1 MNDPK
6 ILLTPLSTSGQVEER
21 LQGALAVAQYFKAHL
36 QVLHAQASPSQFMP
50 RGVVGLSPKLWQEME
65 TIADSSSRSDAQ
77 KLHQRFAQLAA
88 DSNIALSDSCLA
100 DAASASWHNVVGL
113 RSEQVAQRGK
123 VSDLLIIP
131 KPKSGIATSTLEA
144 ALLYSGRPV
153 LVMPRTQTSF
163 SPTRISIAWNGSTE
177 AARAVANALPFLTR
191 AQQLRILTRE
201 HGEEKEP
208 SALALQHYL
217 KCHGINSQIEHL
229 KQRSHDG
236 EDLLDAT
243 KADKAELIVMG
254 AYSHN
259 RLHQQVFGG
268 VTRHV
273 LEHAEIPVLMS
284 H

>member
-1 MNDPK
+1 MNIPK
-6 ILLTPLSTSGQVEER
+6 ILLTPLSTSGQVDER

-50 RGVVGLSPKLWQEME
+50 REVIGLSQKLLHELE
-65 TIADSSSRSDAQ
+65 TIADSSAKNDAET
-77 KLHQRFAQLAA
+77 LRQRFAKLAA
-88 DSNIALSDSCLA
+88 DNGVALSDTCLA
-100 DAASASWHNVVGL
+100 DTASASWHDVVGL

-131 KPKSGIATSTLEA
+131 KSNNGVATATLEA
-144 ALLYSGRPV
+144 AILASGRPV
-153 LVMPRTQTSF
+153 LVMPRTQTTF
-163 SPTRISIAWNGSTE
+163 SPTLVSIAWNGSAE
-177 AARAVANALPFLTR
+177 ATRAIANALPFLTR
-191 AQQLRILTRE
+191 ARQVKILTRE
-201 HGEEKEP
+201 HGQEKEP
-208 SALALQHYL
+208 TALALQNYL
-217 KCHGINSQIEHL
+217 KCHGISAQVEHL
-229 KQRSHDG
+229 KHHHGDG
-236 EDLLDAT
+236 EDLLAAI

-268 VTRHV
+268 VTRHI